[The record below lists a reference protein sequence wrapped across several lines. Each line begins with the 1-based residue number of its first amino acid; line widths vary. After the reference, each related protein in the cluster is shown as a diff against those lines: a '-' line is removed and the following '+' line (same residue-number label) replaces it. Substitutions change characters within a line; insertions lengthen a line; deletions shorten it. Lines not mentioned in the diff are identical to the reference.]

1 MFGCSGAC
9 FNRAVDCQTRLGR
22 LRSQSYFHGGPHC
35 LCMCGGGWKG
45 SLTHVYGSELPWV
58 ARVEQCQS
66 RGLANAGTFVRDSF
80 FLHVHLYICRRTFA
94 GPGRALRNRMELIA
108 ATRKKNYKTDPL
120 PMIVIRGENDINE
133 PGRAGRV
140 FHAPVLTSSP
150 VTAVQTVQGS
160 GCFNALMTRA
170 VSRGQIDGRRDSWEL
185 SDMSVLI
192 W

>member
-1 MFGCSGAC
+1 MGDLIVCAC
-9 FNRAVDCQTRLGR
+9 VEEAGKARSHTCTVLNYLESRAMSSSAKAGV
-22 LRSQSYFHGGPHC
+22 
-35 LCMCGGGWKG
+35 
-45 SLTHVYGSELPWV
+45 
-58 ARVEQCQS
+58 
-66 RGLANAGTFVRDSF
+66 LANAGTFARDNFF

-108 ATRKKNYKTDPL
+108 ATRKKKKNDKTVPL

-140 FHAPVLTSSP
+140 FLAPVLTSSP

-185 SDMSVLI
+185 SDM
-192 W
+192 

>member
-1 MFGCSGAC
+1 MGDLIVCAC
-9 FNRAVDCQTRLGR
+9 VEEGGKARSHTCTVLNYLESRESSSVKAGVWRMLGH
-22 LRSQSYFHGGPHC
+22 S
-35 LCMCGGGWKG
+35 CGT
-45 SLTHVYGSELPWV
+45 L
-58 ARVEQCQS
+58 
-66 RGLANAGTFVRDSF
+66 F

-108 ATRKKNYKTDPL
+108 ATRKKNDKTDPL